1 MYLQFTQVGF
11 FLKFQF
17 DSFPSSVTSLPPWKR
32 ESIVLPPSL
41 SHPCPGRSD
50 QSFTFSTIFDIQNF
64 VTTFNLGVSIS
75 LLNYFSQ
82 KDLKYQIP
90 ESWFEMKGESVVDVI
105 LARFM
110 TRRGNIGEP
119 ANFWRL
125 SFWAWSTWLCGNFD
139 LRLSI
144 FPIRHWF
151 QARSQICILQ
161 IKDYL
166 LIPNITSCLFAH
178 SAVQIAMIPT
188 GRLQKQKLKTASC

>member
-1 MYLQFTQVGF
+1 MNHKILIRTENIDWSDHKSNLVPKLLSVPPKLQILPPHATLARSKEIFSLMYLQFTQVGF

-41 SHPCPGRSD
+41 SHPCPGRIA
-50 QSFTFSTIFDIQNF
+50 QSFTFSRIFDIQNF
-64 VTTFNLGVSIS
+64 VTTFNLGVSIT

-125 SFWAWSTWLCGNFD
+125 SFWAWST
-139 LRLSI
+139 
-144 FPIRHWF
+144 
-151 QARSQICILQ
+151 
-161 IKDYL
+161 
-166 LIPNITSCLFAH
+166 
-178 SAVQIAMIPT
+178 
-188 GRLQKQKLKTASC
+188 